1 MPRFSSITEISTGL
15 FTLWNN
21 DFSGS
26 RSITGINY
34 NLNKKELIM
43 LDSLQKWFK
52 DYLTQ
57 KDFKKRLIIMNIGVF
72 FMGFFLSFL
81 IKVNLGT
88 DPCTFMNLTISRF
101 LGISFGNWQLL
112 LNSVLFIIVILF
124 GRKFI
129 GFGTIANMVFIGY
142 IADFF
147 CWLWEKTIPE
157 HYFTDMPSR
166 AVIFALALFLFIISV
181 SFYINANM
189 GVSPYD
195 AMPQILSERVL
206 KKVPFAVIR
215 IAYDFLVIILG
226 VLFGGIPN
234 IGIVLMALFL
244 GPIITLVGKFL
255 GKHVFGM

>member
-1 MPRFSSITEISTGL
+1 MIASL
-15 FTLWNN
+15 KKWLN
-21 DFSGS
+21 DYF
-26 RSITGINY
+26 
-34 NLNKKELIM
+34 
-43 LDSLQKWFK
+43 
-52 DYLTQ
+52 TQ
-57 KDFKKRLIIMNIGVF
+57 KDFVKRLVLMNIGVF

-88 DPCTFMNLTISRF
+88 DPCTFMNLTLSKF
-101 LGISFGNWQLL
+101 FGISFGNWQLL
-112 LNSVLFIIVILF
+112 LNSILFILVILF

-147 CWLWEKTIPE
+147 CWLWEKTIPDY
-157 HYFTDMPSR
+157 YFTDMPYR
-166 AVIFALALFLFIISV
+166 GVVFALALFLFIISV

-215 IAYDFLVIILG
+215 IAYDFLVILIG
-226 VLFGGIPN
+226 VLFGGTPN

-244 GPIITLVGKFL
+244 GPVISVVGKFL
-255 GKHVFGM
+255 GKHVFHM